1 MLSCDAAAPTVA
13 AKYSPD
19 SCYVCAEF
27 DAGGWIQ
34 RVCSH
39 CQAGQ
44 SDRLR
49 FVI

>member
-1 MLSCDAAAPTVA
+1 MLSCDAAAPIVA
-13 AKYSPD
+13 AKYSTD
-19 SCYVCAEF
+19 KCYVCAEF
-27 DAGGWIQ
+27 DALGWIQ
-34 RVCSH
+34 HVCSH